1 VIEQHRIRVRT
12 EGDAAEAARI
22 ARELALRQGLTRT
35 EAMHAATAV
44 SEVAVNQVRHAR
56 DGGTVVMTR
65 SDEGVLVD
73 AADAGPGIADLELAL
88 RDGWSSDGGLG
99 LGLPGA
105 RRLMDR
111 FEVSSPPGAGVVVR
125 MAKLTEPEPA
135 PLAVWEATGPGT
147 FAEATTTH
155 LVLGV
160 AGECDVA
167 RACADVA
174 AALGDG
180 PGVLAHLSGRDGRL
194 SWIARGGAAGVLL
207 RDGISIARAPSRRA
221 AEVGARRDD
230 VLVLTGAARQ
240 AAANVTAR
248 VLRGV
253 FERPDRRG

>member
-22 ARELALRQGLTRT
+22 ARELALRQGLSRT

-56 DGGTVVMTR
+56 GGGTVMVAR
-65 SDEGVLVD
+65 SDEGVLVE
-73 AADAGPGIADLELAL
+73 AGDAGPGIAKLELAL
-88 RDGWSSDGGLG
+88 RDGWSSGGGLG

-111 FEVSSPPGAGVVVR
+111 FEISSPPGAGVVVR
-125 MAKLTEPEPA
+125 MAKLNRPEPA
-135 PLAVWEATGPGT
+135 PLAVWEASGPGAFT
-147 FAEATTTH
+147 HATTTH

-160 AGECDVA
+160 VGECEAA

-180 PGVLAHLSGRDGRL
+180 PGVLAHLSGRDGCV
-194 SWIARGGAAGVLL
+194 SWIARGGAAGVIL
-207 RDGISIARAPSRRA
+207 RDGVSIVRAPSRRA

-230 VLVLTGAARQ
+230 VLVLTGGPRHAGAK
-240 AAANVTAR
+240 VTAR

-253 FERPDRRG
+253 FERHDRRG

>member
-1 VIEQHRIRVRT
+1 MIEQRRIRVHT
-12 EGDAAEAARI
+12 EGDGAEAARV
-22 ARELALRQGLTRT
+22 AREAALRQGLSRT

-56 DGGTVVMTR
+56 DGGTVVVTR
-65 SDEGVLVD
+65 SDEGVLVE
-73 AADAGPGIADLELAL
+73 AADAGPGIDDLELAL

-111 FEVSSPPGAGVVVR
+111 FEISNRPCAGVVVH
-125 MAKLTEPEPA
+125 MAKLTDPEPA
-135 PLAVWEATGPGT
+135 PLAVWEARGPGT
-147 FAEATTTH
+147 FAQATTIH

-160 AGECDVA
+160 AGACYAA

-180 PGVLAHLSGRDGRL
+180 PGVLAHLSGRDGCL
-194 SWIARGGAAGVLL
+194 SWIARGGAAGVLV
-207 RDGISIARAPSRRA
+207 RDGISIARAPRRRA

-230 VLVLTGAARQ
+230 VLVLTGAPRQ
-240 AAANVTAR
+240 AEGKVTAR

-253 FERPDRRG
+253 FERPDRH

>member
-22 ARELALRQGLTRT
+22 ARELALRLGLTRT

-65 SDEGVLVD
+65 SDDGLLVD

-88 RDGWSSDGGLG
+88 RDGWSSAGGLG

-111 FEVSSPPGAGVVVR
+111 FEVSSRPGAGVIVR
-125 MAKLTEPEPA
+125 MAKLTHPEPP

-147 FAEATTTH
+147 LAQATPTH

-160 AGECDVA
+160 AGACDTA

-180 PGVLAHLSGRDGRL
+180 PGVLAHLSGRDGCL
-194 SWIARGGAAGVLL
+194 SWIARGGAAGVLV
-207 RDGISIARAPSRRA
+207 RDGSSIARAPSRRA
-221 AEVGARRDD
+221 AEVGAWRDD
-230 VLVLTGAARQ
+230 VLVLTGAPSQ
-240 AAANVTAR
+240 AATKVTAR

-253 FERPDRRG
+253 FERPDRR